1 MSSRLLET
9 PLRPRRAREIL
20 AGFGALLLGGT
31 LLGLGLA
38 ACSADADRDP
48 LLREPAL
55 LIDAAALER
64 LLDRTR
70 TLAGTPAG
78 SASTRLLER
87 LKGCPEVAAH
97 FAPAASTDS
106 APDPASMLERLVCRD
121 ERSLDP
127 RLAEALERARG
138 EHAGIL
144 QWPIGVTGRLALVID
159 VDPSGGLVVGG
170 ALEPS
175 EDADAGSLLI
185 PAALAPVHAAIDDAA
200 SLVHLHL
207 RPAAGLRL
215 AELIPQGS
223 QGDRLFALKGRL
235 LEGALLE
242 GTLEFAFLPPATGGS
257 VPLAVVAL
265 HHRAAAPIEAALDEA
280 LDQLERTW
288 GIVRT
293 ARRFAI
299 AGGGERNGGCYADLP
314 ILPELAPCWV
324 VTEKALLVGY
334 RPEALEVALAT
345 GSATGSEPGEATSRL
360 VIDLDRVRRVDAALA
375 PSSATGLAELYSRL
389 ELAGR
394 TGADGRVAFEGLL
407 RARN

>member
-1 MSSRLLET
+1 MPSRLPVL
-9 PLRPRRAREIL
+9 PLRHRLARRTLARVGELLL
-20 AGFGALLLGGT
+20 AGLLS
-31 LLGLGLA
+31 GLGLP

-48 LLREPAL
+48 VLREPAL
-55 LIDAAALER
+55 LIDASALER
-64 LLDRTR
+64 LLERTR

-78 SASTRLLER
+78 SASMRLLER
-87 LKGCPEVAAH
+87 LNACQEVSAH
-97 FAPAASTDS
+97 FDVS
-106 APDPASMLERLVCRD
+106 ATETSGPSPSSMLEALVCRD
-121 ERSLDP
+121 DRSLDP
-127 RLAEALERARG
+127 RLAEALERERG

-144 QWPIGVTGRLALVID
+144 QWPIGGTGRLALVVD
-159 VDPSGGLVVGG
+159 VDPSGGLIVGG

-175 EDADAGSLLI
+175 NDAGLGSILI
-185 PAALAPVHAAIDDAA
+185 PGALAPGDAAIDASA

-242 GTLEFAFLPPATGGS
+242 GTLEFAFLPPATGAS

-288 GIVRT
+288 GIART
-293 ARRFAI
+293 ARRFPVA
-299 AGGGERNGGCYADLP
+299 AGGERSGGCYADLP

-324 VTEKALLVGY
+324 VTENALLVGY
-334 RPEALEVALAT
+334 RPEALEVALASR
-345 GSATGSEPGEATSRL
+345 SAPGGDASRL
-360 VIDLDRVRRVDAALA
+360 VVDLDRVRSVDAKLTR
-375 PSSATGLAELYSRL
+375 SATTGLAELYSRL
-389 ELAGR
+389 ELTGR
-394 TGADGRVAFEGLL
+394 SEPDGRIALTGLL
-407 RARN
+407 RARP

>member
-1 MSSRLLET
+1 MSNRLLEP
-9 PLRPRRAREIL
+9 PLRPRPARGIL
-20 AGFGALLLGGT
+20 AGLGALLLGGT
-31 LLGLGLA
+31 WLGLGLP

-48 LLREPAL
+48 MLREPAL

-78 SASTRLLER
+78 SASMRLLER
-87 LKGCPEVAAH
+87 LNGCPEIAAH
-97 FAPAASTDS
+97 FAPSTPNDSDS
-106 APDPASMLERLVCRD
+106 APASRLERLVCRD

-127 RLAEALERARG
+127 RLAEALERERG

-144 QWPIGVTGRLALVID
+144 QWPIGETGRLALVVD

-170 ALEPS
+170 VLEPS
-175 EDADAGSLLI
+175 EDRDAGSLLI
-185 PAALAPVHAAIDDAA
+185 PAALAPGNAAIDDAA

-293 ARRFAI
+293 ARRFAV
-299 AGGGERNGGCYADLP
+299 AGGGERSGGCYADLP

-324 VTEKALLVGY
+324 VTEKVLLVGY
-334 RPEALEVALAT
+334 RPEALEVALQT
-345 GSATGSEPGEATSRL
+345 GSDPGEATSRL
-360 VIDLDRVRRVDAALA
+360 VIDLDRVRSVDAALA
-375 PSSATGLAELYSRL
+375 PSAAMGLAELYSRL
-389 ELAGR
+389 ELTGR
-394 TGADGRVAFEGLL
+394 TGADGRVALEGLL